1 MIELDE
7 ETKLKL
13 RKLRKKERDVR
24 RHTKLSVIL
33 NLARGLSYSEVAAIF
48 DLDDSTIYRYAE
60 LYQSKPLEEY
70 LSDSYVAYQG
80 KLNEAQKAA
89 LVAEVEANFYLTAK
103 QVSKWIQDSYSIQL
117 SPSAIARLLGQLGF
131 SYKKTKL
138 VPAKA
143 DAAKQEAHIKDFEAL
158 MANKPADTLVFFND
172 GVHPQHNTRSECAWI
187 RKGKEYEM
195 PSNPGR
201 NRLNITGAVN
211 AEEPTE
217 VVVVEQEMVN
227 SQSTILV
234 WEEIEEKHP
243 DKQIIHFCDNAAYY
257 KSSVIKAWLG
267 AHPRTTV
274 RFLPPYSPNLNP
286 IERLWKF
293 MKKQAINS
301 YYYDTIGEFR
311 RGVFDFFENIA
322 TWETELKSLITLNFR
337 VVGTQL

>member
-1 MIELDE
+1 LD
-7 ETKLKL
+7 
-13 RKLRKKERDVR
+13 
-24 RHTKLSVIL
+24 
-33 NLARGLSYSEVAAIF
+33 RGLSFSEVAAIF

-60 LYQSKPLEEY
+60 AYNSNPLEQY

-89 LVAEVEANFYLTAK
+89 LAAEVEANFYLTAK
-103 QVSKWIQDSYSIQL
+103 QVSRWIQDTYSIQL
-117 SPSAIARLLGQLGF
+117 SPSAVARLLDRLGF

-158 MANKPADTLVFFND
+158 MANKPVDTLVFFND
-172 GVHPQHNTRSECAWI
+172 GVHPQHNTRSEYAWI

-257 KSSVIKAWLG
+257 KSSVIKEWLD

-293 MKKQAINS
+293 MKKKVTANR
-301 YYYDTIGEFR
+301 YFEEFDDFKKNLMEFF
-311 RGVFDFFENIA
+311 RGIRKYRS
-322 TWETELKSLITLNFR
+322 ELRTLITDNFSLL
-337 VVGTQL
+337 GT